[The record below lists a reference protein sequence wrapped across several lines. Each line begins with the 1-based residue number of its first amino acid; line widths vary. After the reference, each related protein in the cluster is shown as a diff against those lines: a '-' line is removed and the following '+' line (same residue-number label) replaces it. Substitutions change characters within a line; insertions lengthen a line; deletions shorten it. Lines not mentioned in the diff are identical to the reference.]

1 MNTEGGTTA
10 VSPRVEILAKILID
24 IWMSCL
30 VDFIT
35 IVKIAEIV
43 SNKENR
49 HRKNTVLIVT
59 YLGSAHTRA
68 VSEFCVH
75 HLGFTKKAFIGKV
88 DWDEH
93 ESRTMKLPEYLWD
106 IHKLFS

>member
-1 MNTEGGTTA
+1 MNNTEGGNT

-35 IVKIAEIV
+35 IVKIAEMV
-43 SNKENR
+43 SKEEENR
-49 HRKNTVLIVT
+49 HRNNTVLIVT

-75 HLGFTKKAFIGKV
+75 HLGFMKKA
-88 DWDEH
+88 
-93 ESRTMKLPEYLWD
+93 MKTNPEQ
-106 IHKLFS
+106 